1 MKNETGKAYKHQFK
15 QIIELR
21 SIKEIELKWR
31 RWRWRENNMKKW
43 NMKKNKKNMAFSNF
57 KH

>member
-31 RWRWRENNMKKW
+31 RWRENNMKKW
-43 NMKKNKKNMAFSNF
+43 NEIWKKKYGLF
-57 KH
+57 KF